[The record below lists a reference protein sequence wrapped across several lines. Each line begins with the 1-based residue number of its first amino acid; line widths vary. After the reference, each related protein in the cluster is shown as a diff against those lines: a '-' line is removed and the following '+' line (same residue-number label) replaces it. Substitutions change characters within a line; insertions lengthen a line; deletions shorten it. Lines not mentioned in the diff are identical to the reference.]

1 MSDEVLGYRIV
12 AVKACP
18 FCVDGDVAAADEPEP
33 IFCFKCDGTG
43 SRLVD
48 TGITVE
54 PVPVVDDYDSACS
67 AYSGPTAVEVTPNGT
82 VLLWAEWDSAT
93 EDEGTDIGGLFRE
106 PPVVGSSVWREV
118 SDA

>member
-54 PVPVVDDYDSACS
+54 RTTVETNMRWTTDRWGREGPDFDY
-67 AYSGPTAVEVTPNGT
+67 VE
-82 VLLWAEWDSAT
+82 
-93 EDEGTDIGGLFRE
+93 
-106 PPVVGSSVWREV
+106 VWREV
-118 SDA
+118 PDA